1 MAVIN
6 LNSPSFFFRTYSEF
20 CGFILYGKNG
30 WRTWRK
36 KFEHVKKGRS
46 NPKPRTVTKLRLF
59 PKLSLDGNIFHFFR
73 CSSMEFL
80 LEKWQKNSKSKSTPL
95 SLLEIF
101 SRDFGKNS
109 FKSLHNSK
117 LLPNSNEKEFR
128 MSFSFSCRKLSQNS
142 NVYMN
147 SSKL

>member
-1 MAVIN
+1 MYFYDSRTWKIVRK
-6 LNSPSFFFRTYSEF
+6 FFSVFHIHF
-20 CGFILYGKNG
+20 CGFEIVLK
-30 WRTWRK
+30 
-36 KFEHVKKGRS
+36 S
-46 NPKPRTVTKLRLF
+46 MMIM
-59 PKLSLDGNIFHFFR
+59 NIFIPT
-73 CSSMEFL
+73 L
-80 LEKWQKNSKSKSTPL
+80 V
-95 SLLEIF
+95 EIF